1 MPIVYKNKGLDV
13 VKAGEKDLAK
23 IGSKPAP
30 VPVPRLRLKS
40 GVNVEKVRKLVGEI
54 ADKRFYKLQKRL
66 ILDLDMAL
74 FKTID
79 LGIYIRLSG
88 WSHTSGSYVH
98 AMAEVNTLCK
108 AMFGYE
114 LPTKIGEVLLKNYRY
129 RTTTGL
135 SKVGRLIEK
144 YHENRIQK
152 IV

>member
-1 MPIVYKNKGLDV
+1 
-13 VKAGEKDLAK
+13 VKADLLRRTEDKNMPNILPKTA
-23 IGSKPAP
+23 S

-40 GVNVEKVRKLVGEI
+40 GVNVEKIRKLIDEI
-54 ADKRFYKLQKRL
+54 TDKRFYRLQKRL

-79 LGIYIRLSG
+79 LGVYIRLSG

-98 AMAEVNTLCK
+98 AMSEVNILCK

-114 LPTKIGEVLLKNYRY
+114 LPTKIGEVLLRNYRY

-144 YHENRIQK
+144 YHESK
-152 IV
+152 IKKET